1 MVLKK
6 TFIYRT
12 MGNSKIT
19 KNATVDYLI
28 AAYYR
33 ENVVQRIR
41 EYAWIKP
48 MLDTR
53 TSNPYCAIDE
63 ILYPYCGA
71 IDFKQYTP
79 SRSLKYV

>member
-1 MVLKK
+1 
-6 TFIYRT
+6 

-41 EYAWIKP
+41 EYA
-48 MLDTR
+48 
-53 TSNPYCAIDE
+53 
-63 ILYPYCGA
+63 
-71 IDFKQYTP
+71 
-79 SRSLKYV
+79 